1 MRKLLLLAFT
11 ISTLLLNA
19 QTTIENFSFGS
30 VADTLTNPSIGGA
43 IWKRHSGAGTPI
55 VYNATSIS
63 YTGYSSSGVG
73 GSISITNGT
82 GSREDANRQTSF
94 YNSGAV
100 YASFLL
106 NVTASGGTTGDY
118 FMHFGDSFG
127 STAGAFGGRLFIKD
141 GSVSN
146 TFKLGLTKGTAAS
159 SAVFT
164 SVDYSFNTPILVVLK
179 YSFNATASDTVY
191 AFVFTS
197 GVPSVEP
204 TATLTSTD
212 LTTNDLLKIR
222 SISIR
227 QGTVGTHACT
237 IDGIRVSSTWNNSV
251 LPVSLVRFSAD
262 SKENQVELNWSTSS
276 ETNNKGFEIERSVDG
291 INFSKIAFV
300 KGAGNSNRLIKYHFI
315 DDYSS
320 SAYYRLKQLDYD
332 GKFEYS
338 KVIAVKADKEEL
350 KVELSP
356 NPFGNRIT
364 IQSNNQISKVEII
377 DITGKVKLVEI
388 INGKTAEINTS
399 EISNG
404 IYFLRINDGE
414 TILTQRI
421 IKN

>member
-11 ISTLLLNA
+11 FSTLLLNA

-43 IWKRHSGAGTPI
+43 SWKRHSGAGTPI
-55 VYNATSIS
+55 VYNTTSLS

-106 NVTASGGTTGDY
+106 NVTSSGGTTGDY

-127 STAGAFGGRLFIKD
+127 SSAGAFGGRLFIKD

-159 SAVFT
+159 FAVFS

-179 YSFNATASDTVY
+179 YSFNATASDTAY
-191 AFVFTS
+191 AFVFSS
-197 GVPSVEP
+197 GVPSAEP
-204 TATLTSTD
+204 TATLTATD
-212 LTTNDLLKIR
+212 LTSTDLLKIR
-222 SISIR
+222 SICIR
-227 QGTVGTHACT
+227 QGTVGTHACS
-237 IDGIRVSSTWNNSV
+237 IDGIRVSNTWANSA
-251 LPVSLVRFSAD
+251 LPVSLVGFSAD
-262 SKENQVELNWSTSS
+262 SKENHVELNWSTSS

-291 INFSKIAFV
+291 NNFSKIAFA

-320 SAYYRLKQLDYD
+320 SAYYRLKQLDFD

-338 KVIAVKADKEEL
+338 KVIAVKAEKEEL

-377 DITGKVKLVEI
+377 DITGKVKLVET